1 MEEEEEEMQ
10 IDVEPILGL
19 EGEENGHKS
28 GKCSD
33 ISGLTEPPGE
43 QTDISGVTVIKVIY
57 SIDKSLHASQGYL
70 QFFQTS

>member
-43 QTDISGVTVIKVIY
+43 
-57 SIDKSLHASQGYL
+57 
-70 QFFQTS
+70 